1 MDNQKTHVTRSWRA
15 ASPLTQEIH
24 WVFPLPSCNIICTS
38 WSICGIWCFK
48 IKSYKT
54 EHSEFFYLIE
64 IESRKGILGDF
75 SPFSCPIE
83 RLICVP
89 WQSSESAFT
98 GLELAPLSWLHY
110 IPTNGFQSKS
120 TQQRASW
127 SFFWVWCIDP
137 SFFTS
142 KAQNPTYFSAVIW
155 GFLPTSLGQAV
166 GGMNVPKLL
175 TQVKHH
181 RGFAINKFPPN
192 RLQGLLWLC
201 LQYGLSK
208 CADLSYYVLFFKE
221 QGSQL

>member
-110 IPTNGFQSKS
+110 ISLQMDSKANQLNREPPEASFEYGVLTLVFSLPRHKIPLIFQLLSEVSSPPLLDK
-120 TQQRASW
+120 Q
-127 SFFWVWCIDP
+127 WVGWMYP
-137 SFFTS
+137 SFSRKWNIT
-142 KAQNPTYFSAVIW
+142 VD
-155 GFLPTSLGQAV
+155 
-166 GGMNVPKLL
+166 LL
-175 TQVKHH
+175 
-181 RGFAINKFPPN
+181 
-192 RLQGLLWLC
+192 
-201 LQYGLSK
+201 
-208 CADLSYYVLFFKE
+208 
-221 QGSQL
+221 